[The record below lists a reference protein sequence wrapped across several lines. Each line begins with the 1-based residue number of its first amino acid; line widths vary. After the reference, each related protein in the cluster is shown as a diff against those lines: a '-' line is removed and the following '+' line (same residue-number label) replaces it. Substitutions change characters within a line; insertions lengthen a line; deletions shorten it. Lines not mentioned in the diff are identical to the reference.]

1 MVLSLD
7 SAIESGYKNTDWSV
21 CFLFTKE
28 PFMPQQRSEETRMRI
43 LNAAT
48 RRFSSAGYNAASV
61 DDICAE
67 AGVSKGAFYHHF
79 PTKQALFLS
88 LLEEWLAVLDTQ
100 LTPLLDSAQPVPQG
114 LVQAAGVTGL
124 VFHSASGQL
133 PMFLEFW
140 RAASHDPVVWQ
151 ATIGPFRRYQELFAG
166 IVRKGIAEGS
176 LRPVDP
182 ETAARVIMAQAIG
195 LILQGVIDPQGA
207 AWGEVTQ
214 KGIQMLMEGLSL

>member
-1 MVLSLD
+1 M
-7 SAIESGYKNTDWSV
+7 
-21 CFLFTKE
+21 
-28 PFMPQQRSEETRMRI
+28 QQRSEETKSKIMQTARQ
-43 LNAAT
+43 LFA
-48 RRFSSAGYNAASV
+48 SAGYDAAGV
-61 DDICAE
+61 AEICAA

-88 LLEEWLAVLDTQ
+88 LLEDWLAALDRQ
-100 LTPLLDSAQPVPQG
+100 LTPLLESSQTVPQS
-114 LVQAAGVTGL
+114 LVQAASVTGL
-124 VFHSASGQL
+124 VFQSASGQL

-182 ETAARVIMAQAIG
+182 ESAARVIMAQAVG

-214 KGIQMLMEGLSL
+214 NGIQMLMEGLIL

>member
-1 MVLSLD
+1 MQTARQLF
-7 SAIESGYKNTDWSV
+7 AQSGYD
-21 CFLFTKE
+21 
-28 PFMPQQRSEETRMRI
+28 
-43 LNAAT
+43 
-48 RRFSSAGYNAASV
+48 ASGV
-61 DDICAE
+61 AEICAA

-79 PTKQALFLS
+79 PSKQALFLS
-88 LLEEWLAVLDTQ
+88 LLEEWLAALDTQ
-100 LTPLLDSAQPVPQG
+100 LTPLLNSLQPVPQG
-114 LVQAAGVTGL
+114 LVQAAGITGL
-124 VFHSASGQL
+124 VFQSASGQL

-182 ETAARVIMAQAIG
+182 DAAARVIMAQAVG

-214 KGIQMLMEGLSL
+214 YGIQMLMEGLSI

>member
-1 MVLSLD
+1 M
-7 SAIESGYKNTDWSV
+7 
-21 CFLFTKE
+21 
-28 PFMPQQRSEETRMRI
+28 QQRSEETKSRI
-43 LNAAT
+43 MQTARQLFAQ
-48 RRFSSAGYNAASV
+48 SGYDASGV
-61 DDICAE
+61 AEICAA

-79 PTKQALFLS
+79 PSKQALFLS
-88 LLEEWLAVLDTQ
+88 LLEEWLAALDTQ
-100 LTPLLDSAQPVPQG
+100 LTPLLNSLQPVPQG
-114 LVQAAGVTGL
+114 LVQAAGITGL
-124 VFHSASGQL
+124 VFQSASGQL

-182 ETAARVIMAQAIG
+182 DAAARVIMAQAVG

-214 KGIQMLMEGLSL
+214 YGIQMLMEGLSI